1 LADPSPSA
9 SSSGLDLEIFRIVLR
24 EQRLTIVLFF
34 CAVVFGTLVM
44 TLLTTRKY
52 EATSLI
58 HLMPRAGLEVAVDE
72 VVKAD
77 AEGYLEGQARART
90 QIQIIY
96 SRSVLD
102 EVITYYRDLGYG
114 EEFPEGPDSTQ
125 KLARM
130 MRVQPR
136 ENTQLVEIAVEHVSP
151 QKAAVLSNLVA
162 DVYCSF
168 NLDSRT
174 IAARES
180 IDWIDTRIE
189 SAQKELQAAT
199 AKVIAFKREN
209 GVVDIEK
216 QVSGVTTRLDAL
228 QAALGDT
235 TAERVLLESEL
246 DNYNR
251 LMFRGEYLVLAGMFP
266 GDAALETLA
275 RRRATISVETADV
288 LSRYGEQ
295 HPEHQRAVE
304 QVEQVDSLLAQTIKK
319 NVEGVRS
326 RAAALARQEERI
338 QAEMLLL
345 EEELLERQRLQR
357 EYSVL
362 AFEEERAQELYDSLK
377 SRVTEV
383 DLQASSELN
392 DVRIVDRAVP
402 PSNPSS
408 PNMTLNMAAAIMVGA
423 FGGLALALVRVRFW
437 PSTPPKPPPPP
448 APPPPPV
455 IGRGRS
461 RPAPVSVQLD
471 RPRSTQER

>member
-1 LADPSPSA
+1 MAEPSPSV
-9 SSSGLDLEIFRIVLR
+9 SSSGLDLEIFRTALR
-24 EQRLTIVLFF
+24 EHRITIAVFF

-52 EATSLI
+52 EASALI
-58 HLMPRAGLEVAVDE
+58 HLMPRGGLEVAVDE

-102 EVITYYRDLGYG
+102 EVLVYYRDLGYG
-114 EEFPEGPDSTQ
+114 DEFPEGPDATQ

-136 ENTQLVEIAVEHVSP
+136 ENTQLVEIAVEHPSP
-151 QKAAVLSNLVA
+151 QKAAVLANLIA

-174 IAARES
+174 VAARES
-180 IDWIDTRIE
+180 IDWIDTRIA
-189 SAQKELQAAT
+189 SAREELEVAT
-199 AKVIAFKREN
+199 TAVIAFKREH
-209 GVVDIEK
+209 GVADIDK
-216 QVSGVTTRLDAL
+216 QVNGVTTRLDSL
-228 QAALGDT
+228 QQALGET

-246 DNYNR
+246 DNYER
-251 LMFRGEYLVLAGMFP
+251 LLNQGQYLVLAGMFP

-275 RRRATISVETADV
+275 SRRASVAVETADV

-295 HPEHQRAVE
+295 HPEHQRAVQ
-304 QVEQVDSLLAQTIKK
+304 QVQQVDSLLAQTIKK
-319 NVEGVRS
+319 NVMGVRS
-326 RAAALARQEERI
+326 RAAALGRQEERI
-338 QAEMLLL
+338 QAEMSVL
-345 EEELLERQRLQR
+345 EEQLLERQRLQR
-357 EYSVL
+357 EFDSL
-362 AFEEERAQELYDSLK
+362 AVEEERAKALYDSLK
-377 SRVTEV
+377 ARVTEV

-402 PSNPSS
+402 PSRPSS
-408 PNMTLNMAAAIMVGA
+408 PNMVLNMAAALMVGA
-423 FGGLALALVRVRFW
+423 FGGLALALLRVRFW
-437 PSTPPKPPPPP
+437 PGTQPPAPPPP

-461 RPAPVSVQLD
+461 RAEPVSVQLD
-471 RPRSTQER
+471 RPRPAQDR